1 MKGKRKKLTITYLGI
16 YLCTLSPTLP
26 GSFSSST
33 LEISSSHGLPS
44 RNKRRR
50 AHGCRVQ
57 KANSRSLSLYSRVQR
72 SHTLHVPFP
81 SQARTSIFYSDGML
95 LTSRQASILHSTS
108 STGSSLCSLSL
119 PLSLPQSGSAGRGR
133 HATSGRWQGLQR
145 RASNQQASIRES
157 QLSRELT
164 PIMLWGELA
173 SSRCDWPADVFCQQ
187 C

>member
-1 MKGKRKKLTITYLGI
+1 MVYPAGIKRRESTW
-16 YLCTLSPTLP
+16 LSRAKSEQ
-26 GSFSSST
+26 SFSIST
-33 LEISSSHGLPS
+33 AKY
-44 RNKRRR
+44 KRS
-50 AHGCRVQ
+50 C
-57 KANSRSLSLYSRVQR
+57 
-72 SHTLHVPFP
+72 TLHVPFP
-81 SQARTSIFYSDGML
+81 SQARTSIFHSDGML

-164 PIMLWGELA
+164 PIMLWGERA
-173 SSRCDWPADVFCQQ
+173 SSRCDWPAHVFYQQ

>member
-1 MKGKRKKLTITYLGI
+1 MVYPAGIKGGEHMAVACKKRTVVLYL
-16 YLCTLSPTLP
+16 
-26 GSFSSST
+26 
-33 LEISSSHGLPS
+33 
-44 RNKRRR
+44 
-50 AHGCRVQ
+50 
-57 KANSRSLSLYSRVQR
+57 SRVQQ
-72 SHTLHVPFP
+72 TQLYPACTVPI
-81 SQARTSIFYSDGML
+81 TSSNKHLPLRRHG
-95 LTSRQASILHSTS
+95 SWQASILHSTS